1 MLPPGILRPRILLPI
16 LRPRNNNGACIIRVA
31 EALRAAG
38 LHVLHER
45 GPWLMEGMAERHLRG
60 VAGVGGQS
68 QRHMAV
74 HRTANEDGDVE
85 IVTASW
91 QPFTQ
96 IEGPKQVI

>member
-1 MLPPGILRPRILLPI
+1 
-16 LRPRNNNGACIIRVA
+16 
-31 EALRAAG
+31 
-38 LHVLHER
+38 
-45 GPWLMEGMAERHLRG
+45 MEGMAERHLHG

-96 IEGPKQVI
+96 TDGPK